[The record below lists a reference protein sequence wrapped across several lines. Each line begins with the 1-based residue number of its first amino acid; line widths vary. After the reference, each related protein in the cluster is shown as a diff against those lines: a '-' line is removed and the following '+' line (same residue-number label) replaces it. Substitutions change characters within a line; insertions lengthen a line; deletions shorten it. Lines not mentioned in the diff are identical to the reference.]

1 MDTLKAG
8 SKVYYKQQ
16 RCACVG
22 GGFTESYGLITDVLN
37 TPSGIWYKISTDYAG
52 TFVVHPQNIIRVE

>member
-1 MDTLKAG
+1 MEYTNGMVVHYRQA
-8 SKVYYKQQ
+8 

-22 GGFTESYGLITDVLN
+22 GGFTEQIGTIVDKLN

-52 TFVVHPQNIIRVE
+52 TFVVNPDNIIKQV